1 LVGISNNQYRA
12 PFLNAV
18 YFRDEENEGGSTL
31 QQRQIT
37 MISRCANF
45 LPHTNLPFQLL
56 LFIIPVLFFTGC
68 GTTKSKTGTDQLLM
82 SNAVDLT
89 VGDLDFSA
97 VAGEKVFLDTQ
108 FINIKGYGFVN
119 SQYIVSSLRQQLIAH
134 GCQLLDS
141 KSESDFIIEARVGAL
156 GTDSQT
162 ITYGIPGNNA
172 IGNMASLLPNVPA
185 VPVIPE
191 ISIAK
196 RDDTTGIAKIS
207 VFIYETKTKMPI
219 WQSGI
224 EYARSTSNDMWIFG
238 AGPLQWGTVHGQT
251 KFAGTPVNFDKI
263 NVAKWLRP
271 KEEPLDAEHAIYFNK
286 FKFGNTSSSLVLPAA
301 YIPDGGSA
309 DEPEEEVKDPDEP
322 AVFNPNPA
330 ARQIPQ

>member
-1 LVGISNNQYRA
+1 
-12 PFLNAV
+12 
-18 YFRDEENEGGSTL
+18 
-31 QQRQIT
+31 
-37 MISRCANF
+37 MISRCAKGQS
-45 LPHTNLPFQLL
+45 HTRLPFQLL
-56 LFIIPVLFFTGC
+56 LLIIAPLFFAGC
-68 GTTKSKTGTDQLLM
+68 GTTKTKAGTDQLLM

-89 VGDLDFSA
+89 VGDLDFKS

-108 FINIKGYGFVN
+108 FINVKGYGFVN

-134 GCQLLDS
+134 GCELLDA
-141 KSESDFIIEARVGAL
+141 KGEADYVIEARVGAL

-162 ITYGIPGNNA
+162 ITYGIPGNNT
-172 IGNMASLLPNVPA
+172 IGNMASLIPNAPA
-185 VPVIPE
+185 IPVIPE

-196 RDDTTGIAKIS
+196 RDDTAGIAKIS

-219 WQSGI
+219 WQSGV
-224 EYARSTSNDMWIFG
+224 EYARSSSNDMWIFG

-251 KFAGTPVNFDKI
+251 KFAGTPLNFENF

-271 KEEPLDAEHAIYFNK
+271 KEQPIDAEHAIYFNK

-301 YIPDGGSA
+301 YIPDDGPV

-322 AVFNPNPA
+322 AAFNPNPA

>member
-1 LVGISNNQYRA
+1 
-12 PFLNAV
+12 
-18 YFRDEENEGGSTL
+18 
-31 QQRQIT
+31 
-37 MISRCANF
+37 MIPRCAKF
-45 LPHTNLPFQLL
+45 LPHTCLPFYLL
-56 LFIIPVLFFTGC
+56 LLIIPTLFFMGC
-68 GTTKSKTGTDQLLM
+68 GTTKIKTGTDQLLM
-82 SNAVDLT
+82 SSAVDLT

-108 FINIKGYGFVN
+108 FINVKVSSYGPFVGT
-119 SQYIVSSLRQQLIAH
+119 QYIVSSLRQQLIAH
-134 GCQLLDS
+134 GCELLDS
-141 KSESDFIIEARVGAL
+141 KAESDYIIEARVGAL

-162 ITYGIPGNNA
+162 ITYGIPGNNTL
-172 IGNMASLLPNVPA
+172 GNMASLIPNAPA

-219 WQSGI
+219 WQSGV

-251 KFAGTPVNFDKI
+251 KFAGTPINFNNF
-263 NVAKWLRP
+263 NVAKWLQP
-271 KEEPLDAEHAIYFNK
+271 KEQPLDAEHAIYFNK

-301 YIPDGGSA
+301 YIPADGSA

-330 ARQIPQ
+330 ARQIQQ

>member
-1 LVGISNNQYRA
+1 
-12 PFLNAV
+12 
-18 YFRDEENEGGSTL
+18 
-31 QQRQIT
+31 
-37 MISRCANF
+37 MIPCCAKVVS
-45 LPHTNLPFQLL
+45 HTRLPFQLL
-56 LFIIPVLFFTGC
+56 LLIIPTLFVMGC
-68 GTTKSKTGTDQLLM
+68 GTTKTKTGTDQLLM

-97 VAGEKVFLDTQ
+97 VAGEKLFLDTQ
-108 FINIKGYGFVN
+108 FINVKGYGFVN

-134 GCQLLDS
+134 GCELLDS
-141 KSESDFIIEARVGAL
+141 KSEVDYIIEARVGAL

-162 ITYGIPGNNA
+162 ITYGIPGNNT
-172 IGNMASLLPNVPA
+172 IGNMVSLLPNAPA

-196 RDDTTGIAKIS
+196 RDDTAGIAKIS

-219 WQSGI
+219 WQSGV

-251 KFAGTPVNFDKI
+251 KFAGTPLNFENF
-263 NVAKWLRP
+263 NVAKWLQP
-271 KEEPLDAEHAIYFNK
+271 KEQPLDAEHAIYFNK

-301 YIPDGGSA
+301 YLPDDGSV

-322 AVFNPNPA
+322 AAFNPNPA
-330 ARQIPQ
+330 ARQMPQ

>member
-1 LVGISNNQYRA
+1 MS
-12 PFLNAV
+12 P
-18 YFRDEENEGGSTL
+18 
-31 QQRQIT
+31 
-37 MISRCANF
+37 RCAKVQS
-45 LPHTNLPFQLL
+45 HTHLPFQLL
-56 LFIIPVLFFTGC
+56 LLIIATLFFTGC
-68 GTTKSKTGTDQLLM
+68 GTTKSKTGTSQLLM

-108 FINIKGYGFVN
+108 FINVKVSSYGPFVGT
-119 SQYIVSSLRQQLIAH
+119 QYIVSSLRQQLIAH
-134 GCQLLDS
+134 GCELLDS
-141 KSESDFIIEARVGAL
+141 KAESDYVIEARVGAL

-162 ITYGIPGNNA
+162 ITYGIPGNNTL
-172 IGNMASLLPNVPA
+172 GNMASLIPNAPA

-196 RDDTTGIAKIS
+196 RDDTAGIAKIS

-238 AGPLQWGTVHGQT
+238 AGPLQWGPVHGQA
-251 KFAGTPVNFDKI
+251 KFAGTPLNFENF

-271 KEEPLDAEHAIYFNK
+271 KEQPLDAEHAIYFNK

-301 YIPDGGSA
+301 YIPADGSA

-322 AVFNPNPA
+322 AAFNPNPA

>member
-1 LVGISNNQYRA
+1 
-12 PFLNAV
+12 
-18 YFRDEENEGGSTL
+18 
-31 QQRQIT
+31 
-37 MISRCANF
+37 MIPRCAKVVS
-45 LPHTNLPFQLL
+45 HTRLPFQLL
-56 LFIIPVLFFTGC
+56 LLIIPTLFVMGC
-68 GTTKSKTGTDQLLM
+68 GTTKTKTGTDQLLM

-89 VGDLDFSA
+89 VGDLDFST

-108 FINIKGYGFVN
+108 FINVKGYGFVN

-134 GCQLLDS
+134 GCELLDS
-141 KSESDFIIEARVGAL
+141 KAESNYVIEARVGAL

-162 ITYGIPGNNA
+162 ITYGIPGNNT
-172 IGNMASLLPNVPA
+172 IGNMVSLLPNAPA

-196 RDDTTGIAKIS
+196 RDDTAGIAKIS

-219 WQSGI
+219 WQSGV

-251 KFAGTPVNFDKI
+251 KFAGTPLNFENF

-271 KEEPLDAEHAIYFNK
+271 KEQPLNAEQAIYYNK

-301 YIPDGGSA
+301 YLPDDGSV
-309 DEPEEEVKDPDEP
+309 DEPDEEVKDPDEP
-322 AVFNPNPA
+322 AVFNPDPA
-330 ARQIPQ
+330 ARKIPQ

>member
-1 LVGISNNQYRA
+1 MV
-12 PFLNAV
+12 P
-18 YFRDEENEGGSTL
+18 
-31 QQRQIT
+31 
-37 MISRCANF
+37 RCAKL
-45 LPHTNLPFQLL
+45 LPHTCLPFQLL
-56 LFIIPVLFFTGC
+56 LLIITTLFFTGC
-68 GTTKSKTGTDQLLM
+68 GTTKTKTGSDQLLM

-97 VAGEKVFLDTQ
+97 VTGEKVFLDTQ
-108 FINIKGYGFVN
+108 FINVHEDAYGFVN

-134 GCQLLDS
+134 GCELLDS
-141 KSESDFIIEARVGAL
+141 KGESDYVIEARVGAL

-162 ITYGIPGNNA
+162 ITYGIPGNNTL
-172 IGNMASLLPNVPA
+172 GNMASLIPNVPA

-196 RDDTTGIAKIS
+196 RDDNTGIAKIA

-219 WQSGI
+219 WQSGV

-238 AGPLQWGTVHGQT
+238 AGPFQWGTIHGQT
-251 KFAGTPVNFDKI
+251 KFAGTPINFDNF

-271 KEEPLDAEHAIYFNK
+271 KEQPLDVEHAIYFNK
-286 FKFGNTSSSLVLPAA
+286 FKFGNASSSLVLPAA
-301 YIPDGGSA
+301 YISDDGSA
-309 DEPEEEVKDPDEP
+309 DEPDEEVKDPDEP
-322 AVFNPNPA
+322 AAFNPNPA

>member
-1 LVGISNNQYRA
+1 MT
-12 PFLNAV
+12 P
-18 YFRDEENEGGSTL
+18 
-31 QQRQIT
+31 
-37 MISRCANF
+37 RCAKV
-45 LPHTNLPFQLL
+45 LPHNHLSVEFLL
-56 LFIIPVLFFTGC
+56 LIIATLLSMGC
-68 GTTKSKTGTDQLLM
+68 GTTKTKAGTEQLLM

-108 FINIKGYGFVN
+108 FINVKGYGFVN

-134 GCQLLDS
+134 GCELLDS
-141 KSESDFIIEARVGAL
+141 KNEADYIIETRVGAL

-162 ITYGIPGNNA
+162 ITYGIPGNNT
-172 IGNMASLLPNVPA
+172 IGNMVSLLPNAPA

-196 RDDTTGIAKIS
+196 RDDTAGIAKIS

-219 WQSGI
+219 WQSGV

-251 KFAGTPVNFDKI
+251 KFAGTPINFSDF

-271 KEEPLDAEHAIYFNK
+271 KEQPLDAEHAIYFNK
-286 FKFGNTSSSLVLPAA
+286 FKFGNPSSSLVLPAA
-301 YIPDGGSA
+301 YIPGDPSTGEG
-309 DEPEEEVKDPDEP
+309 DEEVKDPDEP
-322 AVFNPNPA
+322 AIFNPDPA

>member
-1 LVGISNNQYRA
+1 
-12 PFLNAV
+12 
-18 YFRDEENEGGSTL
+18 
-31 QQRQIT
+31 
-37 MISRCANF
+37 MIPRCAKV
-45 LPHTNLPFQLL
+45 LLHTCLAFKLL
-56 LFIIPVLFFTGC
+56 LLIIATLFFTGC
-68 GTTKSKTGTDQLLM
+68 GTTKTKTGTDQLLM

-108 FINIKGYGFVN
+108 FINAKTSSYGPFVG

-134 GCQLLDS
+134 GCELLDS
-141 KSESDFIIEARVGAL
+141 KSESDYIIEARVGAL

-162 ITYGIPGNNA
+162 ITYGIPGNNTL
-172 IGNMASLLPNVPA
+172 GNMASLIPNAPA

-196 RDDTTGIAKIS
+196 RDDNAGIAKIS
-207 VFIYETKTKMPI
+207 VFVYETKTKMPI
-219 WQSGI
+219 WQSGV

-251 KFAGTPVNFDKI
+251 KFAGTAINFDKV

-271 KEEPLDAEHAIYFNK
+271 KEQPLDAEHAIYFNK
-286 FKFGNTSSSLVLPAA
+286 FRFGNTSSSLVLPAA
-301 YIPDGGSA
+301 YIPDDGSA
-309 DEPEEEVKDPDEP
+309 DAPAVEVQDPDEP
-322 AVFNPNPA
+322 AAFNPNPA
-330 ARQIPQ
+330 ARQIP

>member
-1 LVGISNNQYRA
+1 
-12 PFLNAV
+12 
-18 YFRDEENEGGSTL
+18 
-31 QQRQIT
+31 
-37 MISRCANF
+37 MISRCAKGQS
-45 LPHTNLPFQLL
+45 HTRLPFQLL
-56 LFIIPVLFFTGC
+56 LLIIAPLFFAGC
-68 GTTKSKTGTDQLLM
+68 GTTKTKTGTDQLLM

-89 VGDLDFSA
+89 VGDLGFKS

-108 FINIKGYGFVN
+108 FINVKGYGFVN

-134 GCQLLDS
+134 GCELLDA
-141 KSESDFIIEARVGAL
+141 KGEADYVIEARVGAL

-162 ITYGIPGNNA
+162 ITYGIPGNNT
-172 IGNMASLLPNVPA
+172 IGNMASLIPNAPA
-185 VPVIPE
+185 IPVIPE

-196 RDDTTGIAKIS
+196 RDDTAGIAKIS

-219 WQSGI
+219 WQSGV
-224 EYARSTSNDMWIFG
+224 EYARSSSNDMWIFG

-251 KFAGTPVNFDKI
+251 KFAGTPLNFENF

-271 KEEPLDAEHAIYFNK
+271 KEQPIDAEHAIYFNK

-301 YIPDGGSA
+301 YLPDDGPV

-322 AVFNPNPA
+322 AAFNPNPA